1 MCEKYQV
8 EFEGMTVFVIV
19 PDEDEQPSGKWAGG
33 QNGPVLPR
41 GWTMTTTFDIKS
53 AITEDVKELDLA
65 LSVLNSLR
73 DTNLARLALL
83 REANNRSEKKWG

>member
-1 MCEKYQV
+1 
-8 EFEGMTVFVIV
+8 
-19 PDEDEQPSGKWAGG
+19 
-33 QNGPVLPR
+33 
-41 GWTMTTTFDIKS
+41 MTTTFDIKS

-83 REANNRSEKKWG
+83 REANNRIEKK